1 MFLLQTREY
10 TMKKVIAITS
20 VYANPLHPG
29 HIECFD
35 LSRGLASELW
45 VIVNNDHQAR
55 LKRGTESF
63 QDEQVRMRIVESIRS
78 VDRVVLSIDTDATVC
93 RTLEMLIYEAQN
105 AGHDV
110 IFTKGGDRFAQEIPE
125 RAICDKYG
133 VVVVDGLGEKIY
145 SSSTFVNRIS
155 ATTDPAKLAKALKG
169 LPAEHHEHEYLEV
182 GHRPW
187 GVYYVLEDRSGY
199 KVKKILVKPHQ
210 KLSLQSHEHRSE
222 HWVVVEGVACVQIRR
237 PEDPSYIGHII
248 LRENESCYVPRGH
261 VHRLGNDSNALLVL
275 IEVQS
280 GSYTGEDDIT
290 RYEDDYNRVPTP
302 DKEHIRTGA

>member
-1 MFLLQTREY
+1 
-10 TMKKVIAITS
+10 MKKVIAITS

-35 LSRGLASELW
+35 LSKALADELW

-63 QDEQVRMRIVESIRS
+63 QDEQVRMRIVGSIRS
-78 VDRVVLSIDTDATVC
+78 VDRVELSVDTDATVC
-93 RTLEMLIYEAQN
+93 RTLEKLIREAKN

-110 IFTKGGDRFAQEIPE
+110 MFTKGGDRFAKEIPE
-125 RAICDKYG
+125 GAICNKYG
-133 VVVVDGLGEKIY
+133 VDIVDGLGEKIY
-145 SSSTFVNRIS
+145 SSSTFVNRMS
-155 ATTDPAKLAKALKG
+155 ANSDPAKLAKALKG

-199 KVKKILVKPHQ
+199 KVKKILVKPHRR
-210 KLSLQSHEHRSE
+210 LSLQSHEHRSE
-222 HWVVVEGVACVQIRR
+222 HWVVVEGEACVQIRR
-237 PEDPSYIGHII
+237 PEDPSYIGHRI

-290 RYEDDYNRVPTP
+290 RYEDDYDRAATP
-302 DKEHIRTGA
+302 NTVLMRASA